1 MQAPPSFGA
10 SDPKI
15 MRYRISSV
23 KNIAF
28 TGVFRLIFKPLVPEF
43 PCFGAVSFS
52 LRHKKQMDF
61 TLKVVGG
68 DISAIPGVADALE
81 SLYRAIVC
89 FIAM

>member
-1 MQAPPSFGA
+1 TRLGVGLPVQ
-10 SDPKI
+10 
-15 MRYRISSV
+15 V

-81 SLYRAIVC
+81 KTSRHNLGVISKHS
-89 FIAM
+89 